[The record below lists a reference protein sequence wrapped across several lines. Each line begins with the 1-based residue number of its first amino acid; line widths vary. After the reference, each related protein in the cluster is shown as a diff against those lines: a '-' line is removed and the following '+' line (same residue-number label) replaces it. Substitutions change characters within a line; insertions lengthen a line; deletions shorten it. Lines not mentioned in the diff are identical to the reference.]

1 MERQWSCSTFAHTL
15 VSTARHP
22 RSALNSSSAV
32 FFALETPY
40 YWRKLVFNLQS
51 CSALNSSSAVFS
63 ASETSYFWSKL
74 GFNSQPCS
82 CTDLR
87 FLQILKNQ
95 AKQSQVVYY
104 QQCPRSLSFWQDKT
118 HLDQQCTGLPELLTV
133 TNFQQCAGLSELLN
147 FNKPSLISFVQ
158 VHLSC

>member
-40 YWRKLVFNLQS
+40 YWSKLVFNLQS

-104 QQCPRSLSFWQDKT
+104 Q
-118 HLDQQCTGLPELLTV
+118 
-133 TNFQQCAGLSELLN
+133 
-147 FNKPSLISFVQ
+147 
-158 VHLSC
+158 